1 LTHDETGWDLEVRP
15 EKMRRWVVA
24 AAVVVMALHIFAALV
39 LRGGG
44 DTGVNLRVVDQIA
57 ILAIGVVL
65 TGGVLLF
72 TRPRLRAGADGVS
85 VRNVVAE
92 RHIPWT
98 DVRGLFFDHGAPWAR
113 LELPFD
119 EYVPV
124 VAIQARDGE
133 LAVDALERF
142 RELESRYTVPDRN
155 DGGAVRRND
164 DGGAARRNDDG
175 GAARRNDDGGAV
187 RRNDDGGAV
196 RGDD

>member
-1 LTHDETGWDLEVRP
+1 MTRDETGWDLEVRP
-15 EKMRRWVVA
+15 EKMRRWVVV
-24 AAVVVMALHIFAALV
+24 AAVVVMAVHIFAALV

-133 LAVDALERF
+133 RAVDALELF
-142 RELESRYTVPDRN
+142 RELESRYTVRDN
-155 DGGAVRRND
+155 HDG
-164 DGGAARRNDDG
+164 
-175 GAARRNDDGGAV
+175 GGAV

-196 RGDD
+196 SDKDGGAVSDKDGGAVRGDD

>member
-175 GAARRNDDGGAV
+175 GAV

>member
-1 LTHDETGWDLEVRP
+1 MTHDETGWDLEVRP

>member
-1 LTHDETGWDLEVRP
+1 MTHDETGWDLEVRP
-15 EKMRRWVVA
+15 EKMRRWVVV

-133 LAVDALERF
+133 RAVDALELF
-142 RELESRYTVPDRN
+142 RELESRYTVRDN
-155 DGGAVRRND
+155 HDG
-164 DGGAARRNDDG
+164 
-175 GAARRNDDGGAV
+175 GGAV

-196 RGDD
+196 SDKDGGAVRGDD

>member
-1 LTHDETGWDLEVRP
+1 MTRDETGWDLEVRP
-15 EKMRRWVVA
+15 EKMRRWVVV
-24 AAVVVMALHIFAALV
+24 AAVVVMAIHIFAALV

-44 DTGVNLRVVDQIA
+44 DTGVHLRVVDQIA

-98 DVRGLFFDHGAPWAR
+98 DVRGLFFDQGAPWAR

-133 LAVDALERF
+133 RAVDALERF
-142 RELESRYTVPDRN
+142 RELESRYTGGAVSDN
-155 DGGAVRRND
+155 DDGGAVRRH
-164 DGGAARRNDDG
+164 
-175 GAARRNDDGGAV
+175 DDGGAV

-196 RGDD
+196 RGDDDGGAVRGDD

>member
-1 LTHDETGWDLEVRP
+1 MTRDETGWDLEVRP
-15 EKMRRWVVA
+15 EKMRRWVVV
-24 AAVVVMALHIFAALV
+24 AAVVVMAIHIFAALV

-98 DVRGLFFDHGAPWAR
+98 DVRGLFFDQGAPWAR

>member
-1 LTHDETGWDLEVRP
+1 MTGTETGWDLEVRP
-15 EKMRRWVVA
+15 EKMRRWVVV
-24 AAVVVMALHIFAALV
+24 AAVFVLAVHIFAALV

-44 DTGVNLRVVDQIA
+44 DTGVHLRVVDQIA
-57 ILAIGVVL
+57 LLAIGVVL

-72 TRPRLRAGADGVS
+72 TRPRLRAGAHGVT
-85 VRNVVAE
+85 VRNVIAE
-92 RHIPWT
+92 RHIPWS

-133 LAVDALERF
+133 TAVDALERF
-142 RELESRYTVPDRN
+142 RELESRYTDAVRN
-155 DGGAVRRND
+155 DD
-164 DGGAARRNDDG
+164 DGGAAGTNDG
-175 GAARRNDDGGAV
+175 GAAGTNDGGAPGT
-187 RRNDDGGAV
+187 NDGGAAGTNDGGAV

>member
-1 LTHDETGWDLEVRP
+1 MTHDETGWDLEVRP
-15 EKMRRWVVA
+15 EKMRRWVVV

-175 GAARRNDDGGAV
+175 GAVRRNDDGGAV

>member
-1 LTHDETGWDLEVRP
+1 MTHDETGWDLEVRP
-15 EKMRRWVVA
+15 EKMRRWVVV

-119 EYVPV
+119 EYAPV

-164 DGGAARRNDDG
+164 DGGAV
-175 GAARRNDDGGAV
+175 RRNDDGGAV

>member
-15 EKMRRWVVA
+15 EKMRRWVVV

-175 GAARRNDDGGAV
+175 GAVRRNDDGGAV